1 MRPAPEPARGPG
13 LVGVPCDVGDD
24 DVDDVDDHHGEPAK
38 FTPYLTHLRGNKAL
52 VTVAEGFYSD
62 PDETAVPG
70 DSLWI
75 RELPRY

>member
-1 MRPAPEPARGPG
+1 MFRSPTG
-13 LVGVPCDVGDD
+13 DVREVV
-24 DVDDVDDHHGEPAK
+24 VDPVSGALGSQWNWGHPHGKPAK

-52 VTVAEGFYSD
+52 VTVAEGFYSY
-62 PDETAVPG
+62 PGETAVPG